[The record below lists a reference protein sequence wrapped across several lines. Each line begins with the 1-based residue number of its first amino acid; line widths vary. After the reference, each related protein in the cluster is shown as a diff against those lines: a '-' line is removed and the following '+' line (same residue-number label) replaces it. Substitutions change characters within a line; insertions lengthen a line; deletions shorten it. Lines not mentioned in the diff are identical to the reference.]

1 MKAARREGGAAAATC
16 RLENSR
22 LPHGKRKNKRFPAAV
37 DVDRGPLVALEVLCG
52 YLIFEFAFWYWFLV
66 NLVVVVVVVVS

>member
-1 MKAARREGGAAAATC
+1 MKAARREGGAAAAATC

-37 DVDRGPLVALEVLCG
+37 DVDRGPLALEVLCG
-52 YLIFEFAFWYWFLV
+52 YLIFEFTL
-66 NLVVVVVVVVS
+66 